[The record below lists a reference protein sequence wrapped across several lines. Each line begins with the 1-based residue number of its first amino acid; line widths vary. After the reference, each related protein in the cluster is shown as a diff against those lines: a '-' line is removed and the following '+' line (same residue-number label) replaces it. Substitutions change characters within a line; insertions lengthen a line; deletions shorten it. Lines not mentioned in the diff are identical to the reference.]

1 MDEEK
6 SNIVNKQNSV
16 GDVSLASVEGL
27 FLKLKK
33 VPVILLI
40 AVVVVVFGLIFGF
53 IFLFSRNSNEA
64 KSEKVSKLSKEAQ
77 VAYKTGDFN
86 TVEKKMSDVLETL
99 PGDPRAQATLIKAIA
114 NQGNIT
120 GTEKDSLIKAKPYIE
135 DAMETNPNDI
145 EVLLAVG
152 YAYETAGEYT
162 KALEYYE
169 RALEINEKDPQVLFH
184 KGHVLEFLGKQEEA
198 FQLYV
203 DAYGIDSSYP
213 DVVMAYA
220 KVQLISG
227 NKEEAAKL
235 YKDVSELSDA
245 NANIKAEA
253 LTNAAIIKRVD
264 LQDLATSIEYSSQAI
279 LLAENFSPALA
290 EHGFNLAMNNQLD
303 EGISYMLKAIKTN
316 PRISQNYWRIGGLYR
331 LNGDYNS
338 ALQYQDQALVL
349 VDMDNTILNE
359 DNRKIIK
366 AAIEYDLA
374 TTNLR
379 LGNKD
384 KVIPLLT
391 NAVANNPNLK
401 KQLKIDFEEYK
412 VFESLN
418 QDAEIVKLTL

>member
-1 MDEEK
+1 
-6 SNIVNKQNSV
+6 
-16 GDVSLASVEGL
+16 
-27 FLKLKK
+27 
-33 VPVILLI
+33 
-40 AVVVVVFGLIFGF
+40 
-53 IFLFSRNSNEA
+53 
-64 KSEKVSKLSKEAQ
+64 
-77 VAYKTGDFN
+77 
-86 TVEKKMSDVLETL
+86 MSDVLETL

-220 KVQLISG
+220 KVQLING

-349 VDMDNTILNE
+349 VDMDNNILNE

-374 TTNLR
+374 
-379 LGNKD
+379 
-384 KVIPLLT
+384 LL
-391 NAVANNPNLK
+391 
-401 KQLKIDFEEYK
+401 I
-412 VFESLN
+412 
-418 QDAEIVKLTL
+418 